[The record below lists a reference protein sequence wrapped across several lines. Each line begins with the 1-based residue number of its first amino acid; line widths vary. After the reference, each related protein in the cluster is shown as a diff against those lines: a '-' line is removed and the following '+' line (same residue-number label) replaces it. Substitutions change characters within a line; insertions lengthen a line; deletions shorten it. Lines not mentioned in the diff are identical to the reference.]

1 MDKLEKHIKKQ
12 LQNREISPSPEAW
25 EKIAVELKSETS
37 TAPKRTYW
45 WAIAAGIVGLIVLST
60 QFFDPQDPIETPRE
74 TIVVQEETNN
84 KEIPEISDGED
95 SNPNLERQIEDLV
108 LEVPLNEQQDPEPKT
123 IGNPIQIVE
132 REAPENQESLN
143 DVAEVTDLAITSKLE
158 EVLAQ
163 VNSMED
169 GSIAVSDKEI
179 DSLLMAAQRELLAE
193 NILGEDGKIDAM
205 ALLDEVEMEI
215 YDDEQNPLFIRLKEG
230 FFKLRTAVA
239 DRNN

>member
-12 LQNREISPSPEAW
+12 LQNREIQPSPEAW

-45 WAIAAGIVGLIVLST
+45 WAIAAGIVGLIVLSVR
-60 QFFDPQDPIETPRE
+60 FFSPQNILETPQK
-74 TIVVQEETNN
+74 TIVVQEEKNQG
-84 KEIPEISDGED
+84 EIFENPEKNVVGTDVEKTEEELTLQVAVDKQANREFEDTENVLQIAENEISDG
-95 SNPNLERQIEDLV
+95 
-108 LEVPLNEQQDPEPKT
+108 
-123 IGNPIQIVE
+123 
-132 REAPENQESLN
+132 QESIN
-143 DVAEVTDLAITSKLE
+143 DSKEVTDLAITSKLE

-163 VNSMED
+163 VNSMENN
-169 GSIAVSDKEI
+169 SISVSDEEI

-193 NILGEDGKIDAM
+193 KTFGEDGKIDAM